1 MRSLP
6 TKNNSAICVASK
18 RSTGELEH
26 INNYMVVWNGN
37 VSVADSHST
46 CSSSSELDEENTCSI
61 CLCGDGES
69 VNRIPL
75 KTTKF
80 TFALQHLTVFE
91 HFFFYSTENGRTYI
105 QGSACCHQFHK
116 ECLFEWLALQNTCP
130 CCRQEII
137 FSRCKLIRKAPP
149 LQQKKVRKT
158 FVQNI
163 KLLFAKRE
171 PVDED
176 EALEHALETLANAR
190 LWIFDEPRN

>member
-26 INNYMVVWNGN
+26 INNSMVVGNGN

-61 CLCGDGES
+61 CLCGD
-69 VNRIPL
+69 
-75 KTTKF
+75 
-80 TFALQHLTVFE
+80 
-91 HFFFYSTENGRTYI
+91 ENGRTYI

-137 FSRCKLIRKAPP
+137 FGRCKLIRKAPP